1 MMKRVKIRKVSVWSM
16 VITIAVG
23 ALFFVISSWTNREFR
38 VLQTTTEQY
47 ILCEKAA
54 TNLRDGS
61 DYLTEQVR
69 LYVMTGQQNYLD
81 SYFEEADHT
90 RRRENALA
98 ALETYFDGTHTFTTL
113 ETAMDLSTQ
122 LMDTEY
128 YAMRLVLEARDTDE
142 SGWPAPIQAVTLSS
156 DDAALSSSGKLRRAQ
171 QLVCDD
177 NYQSVRTQISAQVS
191 RCLSDLIQ
199 QTRDQQSQASVVFF
213 GMYQKLEMSIGIL
226 VVIVLVV
233 CVLIRRLVVL
243 PILKCNESVKA
254 GEPLPVAGAEELQV
268 MAETYN
274 KVYQENK
281 ASQALIRHKADYDAI
296 TNLLNR
302 SSFERL
308 LNVFEQENAPF
319 ALIII
324 DVDRF
329 KSVNDT
335 YGHTV
340 GDKTLKNVAALLCA
354 AFRSGDHV
362 FRIGGD
368 EFAVIM
374 VEMTSD
380 LDYTIREKVDA
391 INQTLAQQ
399 DDGLPKVSLSV
410 GVAFSDRPDPTG
422 TIFQDADQALY
433 HQKNHGKAGCSFYQ
447 K

>member
-177 NYQSVRTQISAQVS
+177 NYQSVR
-191 RCLSDLIQ
+191 
-199 QTRDQQSQASVVFF
+199 
-213 GMYQKLEMSIGIL
+213 
-226 VVIVLVV
+226 
-233 CVLIRRLVVL
+233 
-243 PILKCNESVKA
+243 N
-254 GEPLPVAGAEELQV
+254 
-268 MAETYN
+268 
-274 KVYQENK
+274 
-281 ASQALIRHKADYDAI
+281 
-296 TNLLNR
+296 
-302 SSFERL
+302 
-308 LNVFEQENAPF
+308 
-319 ALIII
+319 
-324 DVDRF
+324 
-329 KSVNDT
+329 
-335 YGHTV
+335 
-340 GDKTLKNVAALLCA
+340 
-354 AFRSGDHV
+354 
-362 FRIGGD
+362 
-368 EFAVIM
+368 
-374 VEMTSD
+374 
-380 LDYTIREKVDA
+380 
-391 INQTLAQQ
+391 
-399 DDGLPKVSLSV
+399 
-410 GVAFSDRPDPTG
+410 
-422 TIFQDADQALY
+422 
-433 HQKNHGKAGCSFYQ
+433 
-447 K
+447 

>member
-1 MMKRVKIRKVSVWSM
+1 M
-16 VITIAVG
+16 
-23 ALFFVISSWTNREFR
+23 
-38 VLQTTTEQY
+38 
-47 ILCEKAA
+47 
-54 TNLRDGS
+54 
-61 DYLTEQVR
+61 
-69 LYVMTGQQNYLD
+69 
-81 SYFEEADHT
+81 
-90 RRRENALA
+90 
-98 ALETYFDGTHTFTTL
+98 
-113 ETAMDLSTQ
+113 
-122 LMDTEY
+122 
-128 YAMRLVLEARDTDE
+128 
-142 SGWPAPIQAVTLSS
+142 
-156 DDAALSSSGKLRRAQ
+156 
-171 QLVCDD
+171 
-177 NYQSVRTQISAQVS
+177 
-191 RCLSDLIQ
+191 
-199 QTRDQQSQASVVFF
+199 
-213 GMYQKLEMSIGIL
+213 
-226 VVIVLVV
+226 VIVLVV

-399 DDGLPKVSLSV
+399 DDGLPKVSP
-410 GVAFSDRPDPTG
+410 AFHFPIR
-422 TIFQDADQALY
+422 
-433 HQKNHGKAGCSFYQ
+433 
-447 K
+447 

>member
-1 MMKRVKIRKVSVWSM
+1 MKRVKIRRVSAWSM

-38 VLQTTTEQY
+38 VLQTTIEQY

-54 TNLRDGS
+54 TNLQDGS

-90 RRRENALA
+90 RRRENALDV
-98 ALETYFDGTHTFTTL
+98 LQTYFDGTHTFSAL
-113 ETAMDLSTQ
+113 RTAMDLSIQ

-128 YAMRLVLEARDTDE
+128 YAMRLVLEAGTSDQV
-142 SGWPAPIQAVTLSS
+142 GWPAPIQAITLSA
-156 DDAALSSSGKLRRAQ
+156 DDEALSSSGKLRRAQ

-177 NYQSVRTQISAQVS
+177 NYQSVRNQISVQVS

-199 QTRDQQSQASVVFF
+199 QTRNQQSQASTVFF
-213 GMYQKLEMSIGIL
+213 GMYQKLEMGIGVL
-226 VVIVLVV
+226 VVIALAV

-243 PILKCNESVKA
+243 PILKCNESIKA

-274 KVYQENK
+274 KVHQENK
-281 ASQALIRHKADYDAI
+281 ASQALIRHKADHDAI

-302 SSFERL
+302 SSFEKL
-308 LNVFEQENAPF
+308 LGVYEQGTAPF

-340 GDKTLKNVAALLCA
+340 GDKTLKNVASLLYA
-354 AFRSGDHV
+354 AFRSIDHI

-368 EFAVIM
+368 EFAIIM

-380 LDYTIREKVDA
+380 LSYTIQEKVDA

>member
-1 MMKRVKIRKVSVWSM
+1 M
-16 VITIAVG
+16 VITIVVG
-23 ALFFVISSWTNREFR
+23 ALFFVISYWTNREFR

-69 LYVMTGQQNYLD
+69 LYAMTGQQTYLD
-81 SYFEEADHT
+81 NYFEEADHT

-113 ETAMDLSTQ
+113 ETALDLSTQ

-128 YAMRLVLEARDTDE
+128 YSMRLVLEAGDTDE

-156 DDAALSSSGKLRRAQ
+156 EDEALSSSGKLRRAQ

-177 NYQSVRTQISAQVS
+177 DYQSVRTEITGQVS
-191 RCLSDLIQ
+191 QCLSDLIQ
-199 QTRDQQSQASVVFF
+199 QTRDQQGRASTIFSD
-213 GMYQKLEMSIGIL
+213 MYQKLEVGIGVL
-226 VVIVLVV
+226 VVITLGV
-233 CVLIRRLVVL
+233 CILIRRLVVV
-243 PILKCNESVKA
+243 PILKCNESIKA
-254 GEPLPVAGAEELQV
+254 GQPFPVVGADELQV

-281 ASQALIRHKADYDAI
+281 EAQELIRHKAEHDAL
-296 TNLLNR
+296 TDLLNR
-302 SSFERL
+302 GSFEKL
-308 LNVFEQENAPF
+308 LNIYEKGDAPY
-319 ALIII
+319 ALIIV
-324 DVDRF
+324 DVDYF

-335 YGHTV
+335 CGHAA
-340 GDKTLKNVAALLCA
+340 GDATLKKISSLLYT
-354 AFRSGDHV
+354 AFRSIDHI

-368 EFAVIM
+368 EFAIIM

-380 LDYTIREKVDA
+380 LSYTIQEKVDA
-391 INQTLAQQ
+391 INQTLAQE

-433 HQKNHGKAGCSFYQ
+433 HQKNHGKAGCSFY
-447 K
+447 KK

>member
-254 GEPLPVAGAEELQV
+254 GEPLPIAGAEELQV

>member
-1 MMKRVKIRKVSVWSM
+1 MWSM
-16 VITIAVG
+16 VLTIVVG
-23 ALFFVISSWTNREFR
+23 VLFFVISSWTNREFR

-69 LYVMTGQQNYLD
+69 LYVMTSQQTYLD
-81 SYFEEADHT
+81 NYFEEADHT

-128 YAMRLVLEARDTDE
+128 YAMRLVLEAGDTDE

-177 NYQSVRTQISAQVS
+177 NYQSVRNQISVQVS

-199 QTRDQQSQASVVFF
+199 QTRNQQSQASTVFF
-213 GMYQKLEMSIGIL
+213 GMYQKLEMGIGVL
-226 VVIVLVV
+226 VVIALAV

-243 PILKCNESVKA
+243 PILKCNESIKA

-281 ASQALIRHKADYDAI
+281 ASQALIRHKAEHDAL
-296 TNLLNR
+296 TDLLNR
-302 SSFERL
+302 SSFEML
-308 LNVFEQENAPF
+308 LNVYEQGNAPF

-391 INQTLAQQ
+391 INQTLAHQ
-399 DDGLPKVSLSV
+399 DDGLPQVSLSV

-433 HQKNHGKAGCSFYQ
+433 HQKNNGRAGCSFYQ

>member
-1 MMKRVKIRKVSVWSM
+1 MKRVKIRRVSAWSM

-54 TNLRDGS
+54 TNLQDGS

-69 LYVMTGQQNYLD
+69 LYVMTGQQTYLD
-81 SYFEEADHT
+81 NYFEEANHT
-90 RRRENALA
+90 RRRENALD
-98 ALETYFDGTHTFTTL
+98 ALQTYFDGTRTFAAL
-113 ETAMDLSTQ
+113 RTAMDLSTQ

-128 YAMRLVLEARDTDE
+128 YAMRLVLETGDSDQV
-142 SGWPAPIQAVTLSS
+142 SWPAPIQAITLSA
-156 DDAALSSSGKLRRAQ
+156 DDEALSSSGKLRRAQ

-391 INQTLAQQ
+391 INQTLAHH
-399 DDGLPKVSLSV
+399 DDGLPQVSLSV

>member
-1 MMKRVKIRKVSVWSM
+1 MKRVKIRRVSAWSM
-16 VITIAVG
+16 VLTIAVG

-69 LYVMTGQQNYLD
+69 LYVMTGQQTYLD

-171 QLVCDD
+171 QLVSDD
-177 NYQSVRTQISAQVS
+177 DYQAVRNQISVQVS

-199 QTRDQQSQASVVFF
+199 QTRDQQSQASTVFF
-213 GMYQKLEMSIGIL
+213 GMYQKLEVGIGVL
-226 VVIVLVV
+226 VVIALAV

-243 PILKCNESVKA
+243 PILKCNESIKA
-254 GEPLPVAGAEELQV
+254 GEPLPVVGAEELQV

-281 ASQALIRHKADYDAI
+281 ASQALIRHKADHDAI

-302 SSFERL
+302 SSFEKL
-308 LNVFEQENAPF
+308 LGVYEQGTAPF

-368 EFAVIM
+368 
-374 VEMTSD
+374 
-380 LDYTIREKVDA
+380 
-391 INQTLAQQ
+391 
-399 DDGLPKVSLSV
+399 
-410 GVAFSDRPDPTG
+410 
-422 TIFQDADQALY
+422 
-433 HQKNHGKAGCSFYQ
+433 
-447 K
+447 

>member
-1 MMKRVKIRKVSVWSM
+1 MKRVKIRRVSMWSM
-16 VITIAVG
+16 VLTIVVG
-23 ALFFVISSWTNREFR
+23 VLFFVISSWTNREFR

-54 TNLRDGS
+54 TNLQDGS

-69 LYVMTGQQNYLD
+69 LYVMTGQQTYLD
-81 SYFEEADHT
+81 NYFEEANHT
-90 RRRENALA
+90 RRRENALD
-98 ALETYFDGTHTFTTL
+98 ALQTYFDGTRTFAAL
-113 ETAMDLSTQ
+113 RTAMDLSTQ

-128 YAMRLVLEARDTDE
+128 YAMRLVLETGDSDQV
-142 SGWPAPIQAVTLSS
+142 SWPAPIQAVTLSS

-177 NYQSVRTQISAQVS
+177 NYQSVRNQISVQVS

-199 QTRDQQSQASVVFF
+199 QTRDQQSQASTVFF
-213 GMYQKLEMSIGIL
+213 GMYQKLEVGIGVL
-226 VVIVLVV
+226 VVITLGV
-233 CVLIRRLVVL
+233 CILIRRLVVV
-243 PILKCNESVKA
+243 PILKCNESIKA
-254 GEPLPVAGAEELQV
+254 GQPFPVEGADELQV

-281 ASQALIRHKADYDAI
+281 EAQELIRHKADYDAI

-302 SSFERL
+302 SSFEML

>member
-1 MMKRVKIRKVSVWSM
+1 MKRVKIRRVSMWSM
-16 VITIAVG
+16 VLTIVVG
-23 ALFFVISSWTNREFR
+23 VLFFVISSWTNREFR

-54 TNLRDGS
+54 TNLQDGS

-69 LYVMTGQQNYLD
+69 LYVMTGQQTYLD
-81 SYFEEADHT
+81 NYFEEADHT

-177 NYQSVRTQISAQVS
+177 NYQSVRNQISVQVS

-199 QTRDQQSQASVVFF
+199 QTRDQQSQASTVFF
-213 GMYQKLEMSIGIL
+213 GMYQKLEVGIGVL
-226 VVIVLVV
+226 VVITLGV
-233 CVLIRRLVVL
+233 CILIRRLVVV
-243 PILKCNESVKA
+243 PILKCNESIKA
-254 GEPLPVAGAEELQV
+254 GQPFPVEGADELQV

-281 ASQALIRHKADYDAI
+281 EAQELIRHKAEHDAL
-296 TNLLNR
+296 TDLLNLG
-302 SSFERL
+302 SFEKL
-308 LNVFEQENAPF
+308 LNIYEKGDAPY
-319 ALIII
+319 ALIIV
-324 DVDRF
+324 DVDYF

-335 YGHTV
+335 CGHSA
-340 GDKTLKNVAALLCA
+340 GDATLKKISSLLYA
-354 AFRSGDHV
+354 AFRSIDHI

-368 EFAVIM
+368 EFAIIM

-380 LDYTIREKVDA
+380 LSYTIQEKVDA

>member
-1 MMKRVKIRKVSVWSM
+1 M

-128 YAMRLVLEARDTDE
+128 YAMRLVLETGDSDQV
-142 SGWPAPIQAVTLSS
+142 SWPAPIQAITLSA
-156 DDAALSSSGKLRRAQ
+156 DDEALSSSGKLRRAQ

-226 VVIVLVV
+226 VVITLGV
-233 CVLIRRLVVL
+233 CILIRRLVVV
-243 PILKCNESVKA
+243 PILKCNESIKA
-254 GEPLPVAGAEELQV
+254 GQPFPVEGADELQV

-281 ASQALIRHKADYDAI
+281 EAQELIRHKAEHDAL
-296 TNLLNR
+296 TDLLNLG
-302 SSFERL
+302 SFEKL
-308 LNVFEQENAPF
+308 LGVYEQGTAPF

-422 TIFQDADQALY
+422 TIFQNADQALY

>member
-1 MMKRVKIRKVSVWSM
+1 MWSM
-16 VITIAVG
+16 VLTIVVG
-23 ALFFVISSWTNREFR
+23 VLFFVISSWTNREFR

-54 TNLRDGS
+54 TNLQDGS

-69 LYVMTGQQNYLD
+69 LYVMTSQQTYLD
-81 SYFEEADHT
+81 NYFEEADHA
-90 RRRENALA
+90 RRRENALD
-98 ALETYFDGTHTFTTL
+98 ALQTYFDGTRTFAAL
-113 ETAMDLSTQ
+113 RTAMDLSTQ

-177 NYQSVRTQISAQVS
+177 NYQSVRNQISVQVS

-199 QTRDQQSQASVVFF
+199 QTRNQQSQASTVFF
-213 GMYQKLEMSIGIL
+213 GMYQKLEMGIGVL
-226 VVIVLVV
+226 VVIALAV

-243 PILKCNESVKA
+243 PILKCNESIKA

-281 ASQALIRHKADYDAI
+281 ASQALIRHKAEHDAL
-296 TNLLNR
+296 TDLLNR
-302 SSFERL
+302 SSFEML
-308 LNVFEQENAPF
+308 LNVYEQGNAPF

-391 INQTLAQQ
+391 INQTLAHQ
-399 DDGLPKVSLSV
+399 DDGLPQVSLSV

-433 HQKNHGKAGCSFYQ
+433 HQKNNGRAGCSFYQ

>member
-1 MMKRVKIRKVSVWSM
+1 M
-16 VITIAVG
+16 VITILVG
-23 ALFFVISSWTNREFR
+23 ALFFVISYWTNREFR

-69 LYVMTGQQNYLD
+69 LYAMTGQQTYLD
-81 SYFEEADHT
+81 NYFEEADHT

-113 ETAMDLSTQ
+113 ETALDLSTQ

-128 YAMRLVLEARDTDE
+128 YSMRLVLEAGDTDE
-142 SGWPAPIQAVTLSS
+142 SSWPAPIQAVTLSS
-156 DDAALSSSGKLRRAQ
+156 EDEALSSSGKLRRAQ

-177 NYQSVRTQISAQVS
+177 DYQSVRTEITGQVS
-191 RCLSDLIQ
+191 QCLSDLIQ
-199 QTRDQQSQASVVFF
+199 QTRDQQGRASTIFSD
-213 GMYQKLEMSIGIL
+213 MYQKLEVGIGVL
-226 VVIVLVV
+226 VVITLGV
-233 CVLIRRLVVL
+233 CILIRRLVVV
-243 PILKCNESVKA
+243 PILKCNESIKA
-254 GEPLPVAGAEELQV
+254 GQPFPVVGADELQV

-281 ASQALIRHKADYDAI
+281 EAQELIRHKAEHDAL
-296 TNLLNR
+296 TDLLNR
-302 SSFERL
+302 GSFEKL
-308 LNVFEQENAPF
+308 LNIYEKGDAPY
-319 ALIII
+319 ALIIV
-324 DVDRF
+324 DVDYF

-335 YGHTV
+335 CGHAA
-340 GDKTLKNVAALLCA
+340 GDATLKKISSLLYT
-354 AFRSGDHV
+354 AFRSIDHI

-368 EFAVIM
+368 EFAIIM

-380 LDYTIREKVDA
+380 LSYTIQEKVDA
-391 INQTLAQQ
+391 INQALAQE
-399 DDGLPKVSLSV
+399 DDGLPQVSLSV

-433 HQKNHGKAGCSFYQ
+433 YQKNHG
-447 K
+447 

>member
-1 MMKRVKIRKVSVWSM
+1 MMKRVKIRRVSVWST
-16 VITIAVG
+16 VITIVVG
-23 ALFFVISSWTNREFR
+23 ALFFVISYWTNREFR

-69 LYVMTGQQNYLD
+69 LYAMTGQQTYLD
-81 SYFEEADHT
+81 NYFEEADHT

-113 ETAMDLSTQ
+113 ETALDLSTQ

-128 YAMRLVLEARDTDE
+128 YSMRLVLEAGDTDE

-156 DDAALSSSGKLRRAQ
+156 EDEALSSSGKLRRAQ

-177 NYQSVRTQISAQVS
+177 DYQSVRTEITGQVS
-191 RCLSDLIQ
+191 QCLSDLIQ
-199 QTRDQQSQASVVFF
+199 QTRDQQGRASTIFSD
-213 GMYQKLEMSIGIL
+213 MYQKLEVGIGVL
-226 VVIVLVV
+226 VVITLGV
-233 CVLIRRLVVL
+233 CILIRRLVVV
-243 PILKCNESVKA
+243 PILKCNESIKA
-254 GEPLPVAGAEELQV
+254 GQPFPVVGADELQV

-281 ASQALIRHKADYDAI
+281 EAQELIRHKAEHDAL
-296 TNLLNR
+296 TDLLNR
-302 SSFERL
+302 GSFEKL
-308 LNVFEQENAPF
+308 LNIYEKGDAPY
-319 ALIII
+319 ALIIV
-324 DVDRF
+324 DVDYF

-335 YGHTV
+335 CGHAA
-340 GDKTLKNVAALLCA
+340 GDATLKKISSLLYT
-354 AFRSGDHV
+354 AFRSIDHI

-368 EFAVIM
+368 EFAIIM

-380 LDYTIREKVDA
+380 LSYTIQEKVDA
-391 INQTLAQQ
+391 INQALAQE
-399 DDGLPKVSLSV
+399 DDGLPQVSLSV

-433 HQKNHGKAGCSFYQ
+433 YQKNHG
-447 K
+447 